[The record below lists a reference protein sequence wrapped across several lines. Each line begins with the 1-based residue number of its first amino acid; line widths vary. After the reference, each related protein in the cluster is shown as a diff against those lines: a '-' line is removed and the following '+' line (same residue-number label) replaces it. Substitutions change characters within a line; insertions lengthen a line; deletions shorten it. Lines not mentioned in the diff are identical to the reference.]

1 MTASDAADVLAI
13 YAPVVRNSVATF
25 ELEPPAVDEVGRRI
39 AKVTARYP
47 WLVLERDGRVA
58 GYAYAAPYHPRPA
71 YAWSVEVS
79 VYVGEQARGTGA
91 GRLLLEEL
99 LARLTAAGYVN
110 ATARIALP
118 NDASVRLFESFG
130 FEPVGL
136 ARGIGY
142 KLGRWVDVGEWQ
154 KELNQRGPDPESPT
168 TATAL
173 PNVRHA
179 KLPADRVRGS

>member
-1 MTASDAADVLAI
+1 MSRVQKDVPPMGEIRVAVTGDAAGILAV
-13 YAPVVRNSVATF
+13 YEPEVRSSVATF
-25 ELEPPAVDEVGRRI
+25 EIEPPTVDEMRRRI
-39 AKVTARYP
+39 AETRARHP
-47 WLVLERDGRVA
+47 WLVLERDGDVA

-79 VYVGEQARGTGA
+79 VYVGEGARGTGA
-91 GRLLLEEL
+91 GRALLEEL
-99 LARLTAAGYVN
+99 LARLTKAGYVN

-130 FEPVGL
+130 FEKVGL

-154 KELNQRGPDPESPT
+154 KELNPRMPGPEPP
-168 TATAL
+168 
-173 PNVRHA
+173 R
-179 KLPADRVRGS
+179 